1 MSDKNKGILYI
12 ILSALFFA
20 LMSTFVKLAGDLPS
34 IQKSFFRNL
43 IALIFSA
50 VILIVSKEGFKFKK
64 QNLFYLIARATFGTI
79 GILCNF
85 YAIDN
90 LILADASMINKLAPF
105 FVIIF
110 SFIILKE
117 NIKLW
122 QILSIFIAFL
132 GSTFI
137 INPEFILNLPKFILG
152 NAEVKSNLTTLPALI
167 GIIGAMFA
175 GIAYTMIR
183 KLTLNGERGSFIVF
197 FFSAFSCAVT
207 LPIAIA
213 GYVPMSFVQVC
224 YLLIA
229 GIFASFGQFAITFAY
244 KKAPAREISI
254 FDYSQIIFSAIIGF
268 FVFGQIPDKY
278 SFLGYFIICSVA
290 LFMFFMG
297 NRKEKLNNKI
307 I

>member
-1 MSDKNKGILYI
+1 MTDKNKGILYI

-50 VILIVSKEGFKFKK
+50 SILIKSKEGFKFKK
-64 QNLFYLIARATFGTI
+64 ENTFYLIARATFGTI

-90 LILADASMINKLAPF
+90 LILADASMLNKLSPF

-110 SFIILKE
+110 SFLILKE
-117 NIKLW
+117 SIKLW

-132 GSTFI
+132 GSIFI
-137 INPEFILNLPKFILG
+137 INPQLILQFPLIISGKTELISG
-152 NAEVKSNLTTLPALI
+152 LTTLPALMGLI
-167 GIIGAMFA
+167 GSIFA
-175 GIAYTMIR
+175 GLAYTMIR
-183 KLTLNGERGSFIVF
+183 KLTLRGERGSFIVF
-197 FFSAFSCAVT
+197 FFSAFSCVVT
-207 LPIAIA
+207 LPMAIPN
-213 GYVPMSFVQVC
+213 YVRMSFAQVL
-224 YLLIA
+224 YLLLA

-254 FDYSQIIFSAIIGF
+254 FDYTQIIFSAVIGF

-297 NRKEKLNNKI
+297 NRKATKSN
-307 I
+307 